1 MILGTHA
8 RRNEPK
14 KANLNKLNKI
24 QENKWMVG
32 KCKKKKPKLLILN
45 EKR

>member
-8 RRNEPK
+8 RRKEPK
-14 KANLNKLNKI
+14 KANLNKWNKI

-32 KCKKKKPKLLILN
+32 KCKKKPTLLILN